1 MIDTIALMFNSYT
14 FRITKPANFVPSATE
29 LFGYQGGNKY
39 CVQNPTKLEL
49 RQGIYKPKL
58 TLSRIRTG
66 ITEYINRLRVEFSI
80 PKLLYK
86 NNFDEVEEDQFD
98 EVTNILAQKLTDMGV
113 EIPLHIIQCTQV
125 SAIHFSKNI
134 PLTDF
139 STPFMYL
146 SALAKSGISQR
157 LDLNKTDFKN
167 EGNSLKFHANS
178 YEIAFYDK
186 LRDLKQAK
194 VSEKRAEEENNAI
207 QFHLL
212 DKVRLPVPFE
222 VLRMEVRLNKPEKI
236 KQVMKQIGVEP
247 IRKFQLLFKRDVAQK
262 VLLHYLDL
270 MESKYP
276 RLLKKACTSSED
288 FMADLRINNPKLK
301 FPKAVLLLGLR
312 KLQEEQGTRGIKEL
326 AKMYHYN
333 DRNLGR
339 LNKQITTLSLK
350 EDLKVFSEL
359 REALNKF
366 ETLRLR
372 TFVPGTTIKS

>member
-1 MIDTIALMFNSYT
+1 MIDTVALMFNEGTY
-14 FRITKPANFVPSATE
+14 RIKKPANFTPSASE
-29 LFGYQGGNKY
+29 LIGYQGASKY

-66 ITEYINRLRVEFSI
+66 FAEYITHLRVEFSI

-86 NNFDEVEEDQFD
+86 NNFDEVAEDQL
-98 EVTNILAQKLTDMGV
+98 EEITNTLAQTLKGMGI
-113 EIPLHIIQCTQV
+113 EIPFHILQTARV

-139 STPFMYL
+139 STPSMYL
-146 SALAKSGISQR
+146 SALAKAGISQR

-194 VSEKRAEEENNAI
+194 VSEKRAVEDNNAI

-212 DKVRLPVPFE
+212 DKVKLPVPFE
-222 VLRMEVRLNKPEKI
+222 VLRMEIRLNKPNKI
-236 KQVMKQIGVEP
+236 KQVLEKINIEP
-247 IRKFQLLFKRDVAQK
+247 TRMFHQLFKRDIARK

-270 MESKYP
+270 MKSKYP
-276 RLLKKACTSSED
+276 TLLTKNYTNSAD
-288 FMADLRINNPKLK
+288 FMTDLRINNPTLKL
-301 FPKAVLLLGLR
+301 PKAVLLFGLR
-312 KLQEEQGTRGIKEL
+312 KLQEEQGARGLKEL

-333 DRNLGR
+333 DRNLSR
-339 LNKQITTLSLK
+339 LNKQVNTLSFE
-350 EDLKVFSEL
+350 EDFDVFHEL
-359 REALNKF
+359 REALEQF

-372 TFVPGTTIKS
+372 NFV